1 MIINTGMRT
10 DIPAFYSEWFANRLK
25 EGYVYVR
32 NPFHPQS
39 ITKYILNEEVVDCI
53 GFCTKNPSP
62 MFRYMDLLKGY
73 GQYWFVT
80 ITPYGKDIEPH
91 VKDKHVLLDN
101 FKQLS
106 NIVGKD
112 NIGLRYDPIFLT
124 EKYNVD
130 YHLRAFETIVSSLEG
145 YTHTCVISFID
156 LYAKVVK
163 NFPEV
168 KEVTVEE
175 QLYLGK
181 QMIQI
186 AQKYG
191 MVLKPCAEGNLL
203 KPYGADTDGCMTK
216 EVYEKAVGCRMKFPS
231 ISDNRST
238 CHCYITADIG
248 AYNSCM
254 HLCRYCY
261 ANYSKALVQQNYAR
275 HDPTS
280 PILIGH
286 VHEGDTIH
294 TAKQQSWKQRQL
306 SLF

>member
-130 YHLRAFETIVSSLEG
+130 YHLRAFETIVSSLAG
-145 YTHTCVISFID
+145 YTHTCVISFVD
-156 LYAKVVK
+156 LYAKVMK

-203 KPYGADTDGCMTK
+203 KSYGADTDGCMTK

-280 PILIGH
+280 PLLIGR

>member
-130 YHLRAFETIVSSLEG
+130 YHLRAFETIVSSLAG
-145 YTHTCVISFID
+145 YTHTCVISFVD
-156 LYAKVVK
+156 LYAKVMK

-203 KPYGADTDGCMTK
+203 KSYGADTDGCMTK

-261 ANYSKALVQQNYAR
+261 ANYSKALVQQNYAQ

>member
-130 YHLRAFETIVSSLEG
+130 YHLRAFEIIVSSLEG

-156 LYAKVVK
+156 LYAKVMK

-191 MVLKPCAEGNLL
+191 MVLKPCSEGNLL

-261 ANYSKALVQQNYAR
+261 ANYSKALVQHNYAQ

>member
-130 YHLRAFETIVSSLEG
+130 YHLRAFETIVSSLAG
-145 YTHTCVISFID
+145 YTHTCVISFVD
-156 LYAKVVK
+156 LYAKVMK

-168 KEVTVEE
+168 REVTVEE

-203 KPYGADTDGCMTK
+203 KSYGADTDGCMTK
-216 EVYEKAVGCRMKFPS
+216 EVYEKAVGCRMKLPS

-261 ANYSKALVQQNYAR
+261 ANYSKALVQQNYAQ
-275 HDPTS
+275 HDSTS
-280 PILIGH
+280 PLLIGH

>member
-1 MIINTGMRT
+1 
-10 DIPAFYSEWFANRLK
+10 
-25 EGYVYVR
+25 
-32 NPFHPQS
+32 
-39 ITKYILNEEVVDCI
+39 
-53 GFCTKNPSP
+53 

-145 YTHTCVISFID
+145 YTHTCVISFVD
-156 LYAKVVK
+156 LYAKVMK

-168 KEVTVEE
+168 REVTVEE

-238 CHCYITADIG
+238 CHCIITADIG

-275 HDPTS
+275 HDSTS

>member
-130 YHLRAFETIVSSLEG
+130 YHLRAFETIVSSLAG
-145 YTHTCVISFID
+145 YTHTCVISFVD
-156 LYAKVVK
+156 LYAKVMK

-261 ANYSKALVQQNYAR
+261 ANYSKALV
-275 HDPTS
+275 
-280 PILIGH
+280 
-286 VHEGDTIH
+286 
-294 TAKQQSWKQRQL
+294 
-306 SLF
+306 

>member
-10 DIPAFYSEWFANRLK
+10 DIPAFYAEWLANRLK

-32 NPFHPQS
+32 NPFHPQN
-39 ITKYILNEEVVDCI
+39 ITKYILNEEIVDCI

-80 ITPYGKDIEPH
+80 ITPYGKDIEPR
-91 VKDKHVLLDN
+91 VTDKHVLLDN

-130 YHLRAFETIVSSLEG
+130 YHLRAFETIVSSLAG

-156 LYAKVVK
+156 LYAKVMK

-168 KEVTVEE
+168 REVTVEE

-203 KPYGADTDGCMTK
+203 KSYGADTDGCMTK

-280 PILIGH
+280 PLLIGS
-286 VHEGDTIH
+286 VHKGDTIH

>member
-130 YHLRAFETIVSSLEG
+130 YHLRAFETIVSSLAG
-145 YTHTCVISFID
+145 YTHTCVISFVD
-156 LYAKVVK
+156 LYAKVMK

-168 KEVTVEE
+168 REVTVEE

-203 KPYGADTDGCMTK
+203 KSYGADTDGCMTK

>member
-1 MIINTGMRT
+1 
-10 DIPAFYSEWFANRLK
+10 
-25 EGYVYVR
+25 
-32 NPFHPQS
+32 
-39 ITKYILNEEVVDCI
+39 
-53 GFCTKNPSP
+53 

-80 ITPYGKDIEPH
+80 ITPYGKDIEPY
-91 VKDKHVLLDN
+91 VPDKHVVLDN
-101 FKQLS
+101 FKELS

-124 EKYNVD
+124 KKYSAD

-156 LYAKVVK
+156 LYAKVMK

-168 KEVTVEE
+168 KKVTVEE

-191 MVLKPCAEGNLL
+191 MVLKTCAEGNLL
-203 KPYGADTDGCMTK
+203 KSYGADTDGCMTK
-216 EVYEKAVGCRMKFPS
+216 EVYEKAIGCRMKFPS

-238 CHCYITADIG
+238 CHCFITADVG

-254 HLCRYCY
+254 HVCRYCY
-261 ANYSKALVQQNYAR
+261 ANYSKALVQKNYAR
-275 HDPTS
+275 HDPNS
-280 PILIGH
+280 PLLIGH

>member
-1 MIINTGMRT
+1 MRT
-10 DIPAFYSEWFANRLK
+10 DIPAFYAEWLANRLK

-32 NPFHPQS
+32 NPFHPQN
-39 ITKYILNEEVVDCI
+39 ITKYILNEEIVDCI

-80 ITPYGKDIEPH
+80 ITPYGKDIEPR
-91 VKDKHVLLDN
+91 VTDKHVLLDN

-130 YHLRAFETIVSSLEG
+130 YHLRAFETIVSSLAG

-156 LYAKVVK
+156 LYAKVMK

-168 KEVTVEE
+168 REVTVEE

-203 KPYGADTDGCMTK
+203 KSYGADTDGCMTK

-280 PILIGH
+280 PLLIGS
-286 VHEGDTIH
+286 VHKGDTIH